1 MLLKRTVESLFLPEL
16 RKKGKFTHLKSG
28 EFSLPR
34 TKQIGMYIHI
44 PFCFSLCPYCPYDR
58 ILFNKNISERYVNAL
73 LKEIDFIYRKLGN
86 VRINSLYIG
95 GGTPTTVGANLLKI
109 VEKLNKYF
117 TLEKDSIFIE
127 TNPCDIN
134 EEKMQIL
141 KKMGTIMISI
151 GIQSFQDKFLK
162 AIGRNYDRKTAIQSI
177 EIAKKYID
185 NINIDLMFALPD
197 QKEKDFKKD
206 LETAI
211 SFDVQQVTSYPLF
224 TFPYSTVGSY
234 LKINKVKLPDFK
246 TRKRMFYLMYDL
258 FTSNGYMPASVWG
271 FVKNSGKEFSSVSRM
286 YYIGLGASA
295 ATKVPGRFYL
305 NTFSVPHYIERVNDN
320 LCAEVV
326 KMDYTK
332 RMDNYYWLYWKMYET
347 RFSELEFKNRFENDR
362 KIKLFVQFLLIGKFL
377 ELRGAQY
384 KLTRKGMLYVH
395 LLQNLF
401 ALNYISKTWDKMMK
415 NKEPEKII
423 L

>member
-1 MLLKRTVESLFLPEL
+1 MHFKRFIESLFLPEL
-16 RKKGKFTHLKSG
+16 RTKGKFTHLKSG

-58 ILFNKNISERYVNAL
+58 VLFNKNFSEQYVNAL
-73 LKEIDFIYRKLGN
+73 MKEIEFIHRRLGN
-86 VRINSLYIG
+86 IRISSLYIG
-95 GGTPTTVGANLLKI
+95 GGTPTTIGVNLLRI
-109 VEKLNKYF
+109 VEKLGKHF

-127 TNPCDIN
+127 TNPYDIN
-134 EEKMQIL
+134 EEKAQIL
-141 KKMGTIMISI
+141 KTMGTTMISI
-151 GIQSFQDKFLK
+151 GVQSFQNKFLK
-162 AIGRNYDRKTAIQSI
+162 SIGRNYDAKTAFQSI

-185 NINIDLMFALPD
+185 NINIDLMFALPG
-197 QKEKDFKKD
+197 QKEKDFEKD
-206 LETAI
+206 LKTALNL
-211 SFDVQQVTSYPLF
+211 DVQQITSYPLF
-224 TFPYSTVGSY
+224 TFPYSTVGSF
-234 LKINKVKLPDFK
+234 LKINEVKLPSFK

-258 FTSNGYMPASVWG
+258 LTQKGYTPASVWG
-271 FVKNSGKEFSSVSRM
+271 FVKDRGKEFSSVSRM

-305 NTFSVPHYIERVNDN
+305 NTFSVPHYIERVNN
-320 LCAEVV
+320 GMCAEVV

-332 RMDNYYWLYWKMYET
+332 RMDNYYWLYWKLYET
-347 RFSELEFKNRFENDR
+347 QFSEAEFKNRFKNDQ
-362 KIKLFVQFLLIGKFL
+362 KIKLFMQLLLIGKFL
-377 ELRGAQY
+377 ELRGVQY

-401 ALNYISKTWDKMMK
+401 ALNYISKTWDEMMK
-415 NKEPEKII
+415 NSEPREIV